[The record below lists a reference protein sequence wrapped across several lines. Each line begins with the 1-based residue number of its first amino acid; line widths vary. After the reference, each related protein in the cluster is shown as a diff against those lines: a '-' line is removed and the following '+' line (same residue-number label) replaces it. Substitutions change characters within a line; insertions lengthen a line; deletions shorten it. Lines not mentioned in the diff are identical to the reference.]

1 MNKSKGIL
9 VGIIAILAIGGGF
22 WAFSQRNDKNTDN
35 NQASTSQP
43 TKQQASVD
51 IPKTETERML
61 ESYTGDDY
69 DRYYLA
75 NMIAH
80 HQGAVDMAKIAQTN
94 AKHIELKTMAND
106 IISAQT
112 TEINNMLSWQK
123 AWGYPAS
130 SGEMMEDHSAM
141 GMMDDMATAMTE
153 LEGKTGDDFDKAFL
167 TQMIAHHE
175 SAVAMSRPGIKNAGH
190 QEVKDLA
197 KAVIEAQTKEIAQ
210 MRQWLAEWGYK
221 N

>member
-1 MNKSKGIL
+1 
-9 VGIIAILAIGGGF
+9 
-22 WAFSQRNDKNTDN
+22 
-35 NQASTSQP
+35 
-43 TKQQASVD
+43 
-51 IPKTETERML
+51 
-61 ESYTGDDY
+61 
-69 DRYYLA
+69 
-75 NMIAH
+75 
-80 HQGAVDMAKIAQTN
+80 MAKIAQTN